1 MLVTGDTVRHDRFE
15 TDCNKA
21 LGQDRVR
28 LFRITVII
36 VDGPAI
42 KEKSSIA
49 GRILDRFKAHFGQD
63 NVFMDVDGN
72 NQIVQG
78 DRS

>member
-1 MLVTGDTVRHDRFE
+1 MNRRAFAYLGAL
-15 TDCNKA
+15 A
-21 LGQDRVR
+21 LG
-28 LFRITVII
+28 I
-36 VDGPAI
+36 P
-42 KEKSSIA
+42 
-49 GRILDRFKAHFGQD
+49 DRFKAHFGQD

>member
-1 MLVTGDTVRHDRFE
+1 MNRR
-15 TDCNKA
+15 
-21 LGQDRVR
+21 
-28 LFRITVII
+28 
-36 VDGPAI
+36 P
-42 KEKSSIA
+42 
-49 GRILDRFKAHFGQD
+49 ILDRFKAHFGQD

>member
-1 MLVTGDTVRHDRFE
+1 LEQVGIRRGVGPRSFISCE
-15 TDCNKA
+15 
-21 LGQDRVR
+21 
-28 LFRITVII
+28 VII
-36 VDGPAI
+36 VEAPAI

-49 GRILDRFKAHFGQD
+49 GRILDRFKAQFGQN
-63 NVFMDVDGN
+63 NVFMDVNGN